1 MVQSFKAK
9 TLQMLQ
15 SILAHSLQVLLQMLQ
30 SIPVHTLQM
39 VLQMLQSNPG
49 HGILYFLTI
58 FHQVEH
64 NRGINDT
71 SKIEDL
77 TTRQI
82 FK

>member
-15 SILAHSLQVLLQMLQ
+15 SIRAHTLQMLLQMLQ
-30 SIPVHTLQM
+30 SIPA
-39 VLQMLQSNPG
+39 

-58 FHQVEH
+58 FHQVQH

-82 FK
+82 FE